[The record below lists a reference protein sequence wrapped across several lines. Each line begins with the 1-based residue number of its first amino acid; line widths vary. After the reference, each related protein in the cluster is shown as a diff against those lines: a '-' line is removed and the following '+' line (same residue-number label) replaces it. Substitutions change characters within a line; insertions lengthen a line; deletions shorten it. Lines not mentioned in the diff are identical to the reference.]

1 MLKRLSKRAQTTA
14 EYAILIALVVGAVIA
29 MQIYVRR
36 SLQGKIKDA
45 TDLPLNLTGTGLN
58 ATSFNTTQYEPYYFN
73 STATTTQTQTL
84 GEQMQTGGGI
94 TRSTNASSTVNRN
107 QTTGWG
113 R

>member
-45 TDLPLNLTGTGLN
+45 TDLPLNLTGTGYN

-73 STATTTQTQTL
+73 STAVTNQRQTL
-84 GEQMQTGGGI
+84 TEQMQTGGGVV
-94 TRSTNASSTVNRN
+94 RGTNATSTVARN
-107 QTTGWG
+107 QTVGW